1 MRALRVHELGDPADV
16 LRVEETESPQPGPL
30 QVRIRV
36 AAAALNF
43 ADDLVCK
50 GHYQEK
56 PELPFTPGM
65 EVAGEVV
72 AVGRETNHRV
82 GDRVM
87 ALTAPP
93 RGGLAQEALATG
105 VTSWPIPDSLAD
117 TEAAAIPVAYLTA
130 HVGLHQRGALR
141 PGEVLLVHAGAGGVG
156 SAAIQLGRAAGAM
169 VIATAGGAEKVELCR
184 QLGAEIAI
192 DYRSEDFVSIV
203 NEATGGLGANVIYDP
218 VGGDVFD
225 QSRKCIAFE
234 GRLLVIG
241 FASGRIPDAPANH
254 ALVKNYSVVGVY
266 FGRYAAMNPHVLDR
280 AQAELMR
287 LHGEGAVRPLIR
299 AKVSLEEVP
308 AALGQLVGRGTV
320 GKVVVIP

>member
-16 LRVEETESPQPGPL
+16 LRVEETESPEPGPL

-93 RGGLAQEALATG
+93 RGGLAQEALANG
-105 VTSWPIPDSLAD
+105 VTSWPIPENLAD
-117 TEAAAIPVAYLTA
+117 TVAAAIPVAYLTA

-280 AQAELMR
+280 AQAELVR
-287 LHGEGAVRPLIR
+287 LHGEGAVRPLIG
-299 AKVSLEEVP
+299 AKVSLDEVP

>member
-16 LRVEETESPQPGPL
+16 LRVEETESPEPGPL

-50 GHYQEK
+50 GRYQEK

-65 EVAGEVV
+65 EVAGEIV
-72 AVGRETNHRV
+72 AAGRETNCRV

-93 RGGLAQEALATG
+93 SGGLAQEALANG
-105 VTSWPIPDSLAD
+105 VTSWPIGDNLAD

-141 PGEVLLVHAGAGGVG
+141 SGEVLLVHAGAGGVG

-225 QSRKCIAFE
+225 QSRQCIAFE

-266 FGRYAAMNPHVLDR
+266 FGRYAAMNPRVLDH

-287 LHGEGAVRPLIR
+287 LHGEGVVRPLIR
-299 AKVSLEEVP
+299 AKVSLDEVP

>member
-1 MRALRVHELGDPADV
+1 
-16 LRVEETESPQPGPL
+16 
-30 QVRIRV
+30 VRIRV

-50 GHYQEK
+50 GLYQEK

-105 VTSWPIPDSLAD
+105 VTSWPIPDNLPD
-117 TEAAAIPVAYLTA
+117 TVAAAIPVAYLTA

-266 FGRYAAMNPHVLDR
+266 FGRYAAMNPQVLDH
-280 AQAELMR
+280 AQAELVR

-299 AKVSLEEVP
+299 AKVSLGEVP

>member
-16 LRVEETESPQPGPL
+16 LRVEETGSPEPGPL

-93 RGGLAQEALATG
+93 RGGLAQEALATW
-105 VTSWPIPDSLAD
+105 SHELAD
-117 TEAAAIPVAYLTA
+117 
-130 HVGLHQRGALR
+130 
-141 PGEVLLVHAGAGGVG
+141 
-156 SAAIQLGRAAGAM
+156 
-169 VIATAGGAEKVELCR
+169 
-184 QLGAEIAI
+184 
-192 DYRSEDFVSIV
+192 
-203 NEATGGLGANVIYDP
+203 
-218 VGGDVFD
+218 
-225 QSRKCIAFE
+225 SR
-234 GRLLVIG
+234 
-241 FASGRIPDAPANH
+241 
-254 ALVKNYSVVGVY
+254 
-266 FGRYAAMNPHVLDR
+266 
-280 AQAELMR
+280 
-287 LHGEGAVRPLIR
+287 
-299 AKVSLEEVP
+299 
-308 AALGQLVGRGTV
+308 
-320 GKVVVIP
+320 